1 MHKRLTHL
9 VFSLLLAALCCGLA
23 ACGSAEGG
31 KTTICTLQNGDYTI
45 TLTQAGET
53 VTVTTSSPNKIAA
66 AQTFTFQSPAALT
79 AQDVTAEWTS
89 LDGTKTGD
97 LCVAHLAVTADGQ
110 VLFQERINLNKP
122 AMKQALS

>member
-31 KTTICTLQNGDYTI
+31 TLQNGDYTI

-66 AQTFTFQSPAALT
+66 AQTFTFQSPTALT

-97 LCVAHLAVTADGQ
+97 LCVAHLTVTADGQ

>member
-9 VFSLLLAALCCGLA
+9 VFSLLLAALCCGLEA
-23 ACGSAEGG
+23 WGCADGAM
-31 KTTICTLQNGDYTI
+31 TTIC

-97 LCVAHLAVTADGQ
+97 LCVAHLTVSAYGE
-110 VLFQERINLNKP
+110 VLFQERINLIKP